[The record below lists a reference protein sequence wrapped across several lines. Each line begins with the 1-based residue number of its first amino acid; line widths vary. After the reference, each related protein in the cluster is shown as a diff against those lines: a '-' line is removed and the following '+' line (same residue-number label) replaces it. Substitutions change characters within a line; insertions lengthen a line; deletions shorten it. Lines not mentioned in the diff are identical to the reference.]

1 MSMLLKLL
9 LYYEI
14 GAEIDMWS
22 FACLLPELRTAIP
35 AFAGESEADQ
45 LAAIVE
51 VRDTNRH
58 FNPSLLTF
66 ITNAITIE
74 YCIC

>member
-1 MSMLLKLL
+1 
-9 LYYEI
+9 
-14 GAEIDMWS
+14 MWS

-51 VRDTNRH
+51 VVM
-58 FNPSLLTF
+58 F
-66 ITNAITIE
+66 
-74 YCIC
+74 YCCL